1 LDDELHDCARCGED
15 ACVISYMGIH
25 MARVRRSSFCKEYR
39 RHKPSDV
46 SNACRTEVYGSRES
60 AVAEWNEIFG
70 KRDAA

>member
-1 LDDELHDCARCGED
+1 
-15 ACVISYMGIH
+15 MGIH